1 MEKIH
6 TYSYQNKFSP
16 WNVGQMVGYKLFTFF
31 YQTIDPERI
40 AHKKQ
45 YAEFLKIEIDGKK
58 AIVRL
63 NKIECQQKQVVS

>member
-1 MEKIH
+1 
-6 TYSYQNKFSP
+6 
-16 WNVGQMVGYKLFTFF
+16 MVGYKLFTFF